1 MGPMRRRLTIILVS
15 LLLLVVAGVL
25 GVHTPPVRSYALQ
38 FATRFARSQGVQLEA
53 ERLDYNLFTRHVRLG
68 NVKVSAVGDAQPF
81 FVADE
86 VVAAASPR
94 VFSGDVA
101 FDEVSV
107 RNGAV
112 RIVRRADGS
121 TNLPKSSGSRS
132 DRDPAPLP
140 IARVNAPRLAV
151 EYRDEPADLT
161 FRAPAMTL
169 DLSSRGRIALEA
181 PADFSVGS
189 RSTRFETIETDA
201 AFDGRDLR
209 LSNLRLAASEFRGS
223 VDGVLALIRREPSMD
238 LRVAGDAQLREAGKW
253 WGQQD
258 DAIQGAVHVEGTV
271 SGPLGD
277 PVANLEIASDR
288 LSWQRLNL
296 ANLSGGARLDDEGL
310 LVDRAQAV
318 VAGGQLTASG
328 GLTWQGGLA
337 NVKAAWRDV
346 DAAQLVSAIS
356 DARISPSGRAS
367 GEMTGS
373 GSIDS
378 IDGWSVDARVALVD
392 GQRGRGHIPAPGEA
406 RFRLAS
412 GAWGLNASH
421 VVGDVT
427 PVAVSLMGRLRGAD
441 VRNSALTGTVQ
452 ASESDLQA
460 IFQMLSETG
469 LVDVQQDLVAG
480 AIRANADVEGTVGR
494 PILHLVV
501 ASEKAVAA
509 GQAVADVHVRGTLD
523 GSTFQLDELTAVQPM
538 SSSGEDA
545 TGRVR
550 ATGLFNLNDQSY
562 AGAFSAT
569 SWRISPTPDLPLS
582 GPISLD
588 YSGKGQGRMLFGKA
602 RLVSNLTISENIAL
616 GEVVADADLQGDHA
630 NIAARAPE
638 FDALADASIGFNA
651 PYPTTLRVNAET
663 LNLARAV
670 SGIELPVTLDGTANV
685 RVDAEGSLEKWRDG
699 RVSLEVAALDGHV
712 QALPVALREPA
723 RVRYVD
729 GRVIVERLE
738 GSIGRTAVSATG
750 ALPVSVRP
758 QPDTT
763 RTATLPDTTT
773 TDAVLA
779 TLTGDLYDVAVA
791 AAVATNLNASSTA
804 APIAAGKGPL
814 VLLARIT
821 GSLESPAYAADL
833 EVGPGMVQARSD
845 LAPVENLLVR
855 AHVENGR
862 VELRDFTGRYQGA
875 NVTATGHAPLAMLT
889 GGTPAATDGD
899 AVLNAA
905 ALGITSAVL
914 APFVDA
920 STISQVGGSL
930 DAKLNLSSSSL
941 NLEDLE
947 GEVVLDRLN
956 LTVAELPVTQRT
968 PTRVVARDGFAR
980 IQSWAWESE
989 GTSIDVTG
997 QVHLSDQQTSIQANG
1012 RLDARLLTP
1021 FIGNPSLTTAGQVDT
1036 RLSVSGALTEPTIN
1050 GDVRLANGELR
1061 LRDPRIVASELNA
1074 TAVLARGNVFI
1085 TSLSGSVNGGMLSGT
1100 GQVQYTPEVQ
1110 GQFTSNVTGMA
1121 MNFPEGLRTEVDSSL
1136 ELTTTVKD
1144 GAPAN
1149 RLSGLVTIRRGAYR
1163 EPLALMT
1170 GLLNNLQRSGT
1181 TTGAPPSPFLQSLT
1195 LDVRVITDDDLI
1207 IDNNIARAQLGADLR
1222 VINVASA
1229 PALSGRAELR
1239 EGGRLFLGRNTY
1251 FIKSGAI
1258 DFVNPSM
1265 IEPTLSVEAT
1275 TRVAPYDIDIR
1286 ITGTPETLMTEL
1298 NSPTEPLSDLDMT
1311 ALLLT
1316 GKKASEL
1323 GDQQVAEVGTQVLG
1337 TLAGDV
1343 LGIAGRAVGLDTV
1356 RVGPE
1361 TNPRDPADLASET
1374 DPTSRV
1380 TFGKSFGSKVD
1391 VTLSQSLVESNEQT
1405 WILDYLPIRQVALR
1419 FVQDDQEL
1427 RSYEFRHD
1435 LAFGAPR
1442 AVRSANTSREIEQP
1456 RVSSIRIEGDTRFP
1470 EDQLRDRLRLKDG
1483 DRFDFIKWQDDRDRL
1498 ERFYHERQ
1506 HLAALV
1512 TTHRED
1518 APGSVGLKY
1527 TIEAGPETRV
1537 EVSGMTLPRNAF
1549 EDIEN
1554 AWTQS
1559 VFDGFLIEEVEG
1571 IVRRELANQ
1580 ATHQPKVEVK
1590 VEGNESVRTLL
1601 IDVTPGPRAERIE
1614 VRLQGV
1620 DEQLRSDLMKEVGD
1634 RTHAVQA
1641 LTNPQE
1647 YERALLAALHAR
1659 GYPQA
1664 SVSVGA
1670 PLFEETLAAV
1680 PVNVNPGPQFR
1691 FGMVSF
1697 EGASGVPMGELRAE
1711 ARLEEGAFY
1720 RAEDVAA
1727 ARMRLQTR
1735 YRQEGFI
1742 AVSFDSRET
1751 VREAEGRIDVTFLVQ
1766 ESSRQVI
1773 QEIAISGVRSVDEDV
1788 VKDTLRLK
1796 VGDPL
1801 RTADWLEA
1809 RRRLFESG
1817 LFRRVDINVEP
1828 LEGVAGSAPVRL
1840 RVAVEEW
1847 PALRLRYGLQVAEE
1861 RPEENVK
1868 GRDLVPG
1875 VSADL
1880 TRRTLFGRAITVG
1893 VAGQYENLERLGRV
1907 FMNKPTLFGWPVQSS
1922 LTFERSREEFRDD
1935 TLVTSGTTAAWEQ
1948 RARWR
1953 RKLNLSYGL
1962 RFERNRTFDTGP
1974 PDPILGTTDL
1984 TVRIGRLT
1992 SSASW
1997 DTRDDASD
2005 TRRGTFVSTSLE
2017 NGTSWLASD
2026 LLFLRSLTQAYHFRP
2041 WKDLVFASA
2050 ARYGAVKPLAGQ
2062 SLISTLRFL
2071 AGGARTVRGVPEDSL
2086 GPHDFLGDPIGGRGL
2101 LTLNQ
2106 EMRFPIY
2113 RWLRGVTFVDA
2124 GNVFPE
2130 VSGVRLSELVG
2141 STGVGIRVV
2150 TPFALFRV
2158 DYGRTI
2164 WNRPAPDSGQWV
2176 FGIGQTF

>member
-1 MGPMRRRLTIILVS
+1 MRRRLVIAFLA
-15 LLLLVVAGVL
+15 LLLLVAVGVL
-25 GVHTPPVRSYALQ
+25 VVHTPPVRSYALQ
-38 FATRFARSQGVQLEA
+38 FAIRMARSQGVELQA
-53 ERLDYNLFTRHVRLG
+53 ERLDYDIFTRHIRLA
-68 NVKVSAVGDAQPF
+68 NVKVSATGDLQPF

-86 VVAAASPR
+86 VLATASSR
-94 VFSGDVA
+94 VFFREIA

-112 RIVRRADGS
+112 SLVRRADGT
-121 TNLPKSSGSRS
+121 TNLPKSSGALSEG
-132 DRDPAPLP
+132 DPAPLP
-140 IARVNAPRLAV
+140 IARVSAPRLAV

-161 FRAPAMTL
+161 FRTSALTI
-169 DLSSRGRIALEA
+169 DLSSRGRLALEA

-189 RSTRFETIETDA
+189 TSTRFERIESDA

-209 LSNLRLAASEFRGS
+209 LSALRLEAPEFQGQ
-223 VDGVLALIRREPSMD
+223 VEGTLALIRQRPSID
-238 LRVAGDAQLREAGKW
+238 LRVTGDSELTNTGKW
-253 WGQQD
+253 WGQSND
-258 DAIQGAVHVEGTV
+258 EIRGGVHLEGTI
-271 SGPLGD
+271 SGAMGNPL
-277 PVANLEIASDR
+277 ANLRATSNR
-288 LSWQRLNL
+288 LSWQRLDL
-296 ANLSGGARLDDEGL
+296 ADVSAAVRLDEEGL
-310 LVDRAQAV
+310 LVDESRALIAR
-318 VAGGQLTASG
+318 GQLTATG
-328 GLTWQGGLA
+328 GLTWEGGRA
-337 NVKAAWRDV
+337 NVKASWRDV
-346 DAAQLVSAIS
+346 DAAEFVSAIS
-356 DARISPSGRAS
+356 SASVTPSGRTS
-367 GEMTGS
+367 GDVTAAGS
-373 GSIDS
+373 LDS
-378 IDGWSVDARVALVD
+378 IDEWNVDARVALEG
-392 GQRGRGHIPAPGEA
+392 GQRGRGHIPAPGDA
-406 RFRLAS
+406 RFNLTS
-412 GAWGLNASH
+412 GTWTVDASH
-421 VVGDVT
+421 IVGEVA
-427 PVAVSLMGRLRGAD
+427 PVSVALMGQLRGAAVSD
-441 VRNSALTGTVQ
+441 SVVTGTLQV
-452 ASESDLQA
+452 SETDLEA
-460 IFQMLSETG
+460 ILQVLSEAG
-469 LVDVQQDLVAG
+469 LANVQPDLVTG
-480 AIRANADVEGTVGR
+480 GIRASAGVEGTVGKPVLR
-494 PILHLVV
+494 LVV
-501 ASEKAVAA
+501 QSDRAVAA
-509 GQAVADVHVRGTLD
+509 GQEVVDVEARGSLD
-523 GSTFQLDELTAVQPM
+523 GSTFQLEELTAAQPM
-538 SSSGEDA
+538 SSSGEEA
-545 TGRVR
+545 PGRVR
-550 ATGLFNLNDQSY
+550 ASGQISLNDQAY
-562 AGAFSAT
+562 TGTVNAT
-569 SWRISPTPDLPLS
+569 SWRLSPTPDLPLS
-582 GPISLD
+582 GLVSLD
-588 YSGKGQGRMLFGKA
+588 YSGQGRGRMVFGKVQV
-602 RLVSNLTISENIAL
+602 VSNLTVSEDIAL
-616 GEVVADADLQGDHA
+616 GEVIADLDLQGDHA
-630 NIAARAPE
+630 NIAARAT
-638 FDALADASIGFNA
+638 DFNA
-651 PYPTTLRVNAET
+651 IADGRLGFDPPYPATVRVNAET

-670 SGIELPVTLDGTANV
+670 TGLDLPVMLDGTANLHLE
-685 RVDAEGSLEKWRDG
+685 AEGALEQWRNG
-699 RVSLEVAALDGHV
+699 RASLEVAALDGHV
-712 QALPVALREPA
+712 QTLPIALREPA
-723 RVRYVD
+723 RLRYD
-729 GRVIVERLE
+729 DSRVVIERLE
-738 GSIGRTAVSATG
+738 ASVGRTIVSATG
-750 ALPVSVRP
+750 ALPVSVP
-758 QPDTT
+758 LTT
-763 RTATLPDTTT
+763 SATATAVKKPDPT

-779 TLTGDLYDVAVA
+779 SLTGDLYDVAVA
-791 AAVATNLNASSTA
+791 AAVAANPQASSTVP
-804 APIAAGKGPL
+804 PIAAGKGPL
-814 VLLARIT
+814 ALLARIT
-821 GSLESPAYAADL
+821 GSLESPAYTADL

-845 LAPVENLLVR
+845 LAPVENLLVQ
-855 AHVENGR
+855 AHAENGQL
-862 VELRDFTGRYQGA
+862 ELRNFTGRYHGA
-875 NVTATGHAPLAMLT
+875 NVTAMGHAPLALLS
-889 GGTPAATDGD
+889 GGAPSSEGD
-899 AVLNAA
+899 AVLTATVV
-905 ALGITSAVL
+905 GITSAIL
-914 APFVDA
+914 SPFVDA

-930 DAKLNLSSSSL
+930 DAKLDLSSSSL
-941 NLEDLE
+941 NLEDVE
-947 GEVVLDRLN
+947 GEVVLERLN

-968 PTRVVARDGFAR
+968 PTRVIARDGFAR

-989 GTSIDVTG
+989 GTSIEVTG

-1012 RLDARLLTP
+1012 KLDARLLTP
-1021 FIGNPSLTTAGQVDT
+1021 FIGNPSITTAGQVDT

-1085 TSLSGSVNGGMLSGT
+1085 TSLRGTVNGGMLSGT

-1163 EPLALMT
+1163 EPLALVT

-1181 TTGAPPSPFLQSLT
+1181 TTGAPPSPLLQSLT
-1195 LDVRVITDDDLI
+1195 LDVRVITDEDLI
-1207 IDNNIARAQLGADLR
+1207 IDNNVAKAQLAADLR

-1251 FIKSGAI
+1251 FVKNGVI

-1265 IEPTLSVEAT
+1265 IEPTLAVEAS
-1275 TRVAPYDIDIR
+1275 TRVSSYDIDIQ

-1298 NSPTEPLSDLDMT
+1298 SSSSDADPPLTQLDMT

-1316 GKKASEL
+1316 GRRASEL
-1323 GDQQVAEVGTQVLG
+1323 GDQQVAEVGAQVLG
-1337 TLAGDV
+1337 NLAGDV
-1343 LGIAGRAVGLDTV
+1343 LGFAGRAVGLDTL

-1361 TNPRDPADLASET
+1361 TNPRDPADLATET

-1405 WILDYLPIRQVALR
+1405 WILDYLPLRQVALR
-1419 FVQDDQEL
+1419 FVQNDEEL

-1435 LAFGAPR
+1435 LAFGGPPR
-1442 AVRSANTSREIEQP
+1442 AVRSANTSRDLEQP
-1456 RVSSIRIEGDTRFP
+1456 RVSSIRIAGDARFP
-1470 EDQLRDRLRLKDG
+1470 EEQLRERLRLKQG

-1506 HLAALV
+1506 HLAARV
-1512 TTHRED
+1512 TTQRED
-1518 APGSVGLKY
+1518 AADSVELAY
-1527 TIEAGPETRV
+1527 MVDAGPETRIQ
-1537 EVSGMTLPRNAF
+1537 VSGMSLPRSGLQ
-1549 EDIEN
+1549 EIET

-1590 VEGNESVRTLL
+1590 VEGDESRRTL
-1601 IDVTPGPRAERIE
+1601 IVDVTPGPRAEQIE
-1614 VRLQGV
+1614 VRLEGV
-1620 DEQLRSDLMKEVGD
+1620 DEQLRSDLMKQVGD
-1634 RTHAVQA
+1634 RAHAVRA

-1647 YERALLAALHAR
+1647 FERVLLAALRAR

-1670 PLFEETLAAV
+1670 PLFEETMAAV

-1691 FGMVSF
+1691 FGMVTF
-1697 EGASGVPMGELRAE
+1697 EGATSIPLADLRAE

-1720 RAEDVAA
+1720 RVEDIGAV
-1727 ARMRLQTR
+1727 RMRLQTR
-1735 YRQEGFI
+1735 YRQEGFT

-1751 VREAEGRIDVTFLVQ
+1751 VHEAEGRIDVTFVVQ

-1773 QEIAISGVRSVDEDV
+1773 QEIAISGARSVNEDA

-1801 RTADWLEA
+1801 RTSDWLEA

-1817 LFRRVDINVEP
+1817 LFRRVDIDIEP
-1828 LEGVAGSAPVRL
+1828 LEGVAETAPVRV

-1875 VSADL
+1875 ISADL
-1880 TRRTLFGRAITVG
+1880 TRRTMFGRAITVG
-1893 VAGQYENLERLGRV
+1893 VAGQYENLERVGRV

-1922 LTFERSREEFRDD
+1922 LTFERSREEFQSD

-1948 RARWR
+1948 RGRWR
-1953 RKLNLSYGL
+1953 RKLNVSYGF

-1974 PDPILGTTDL
+1974 GDPILGPSDI
-1984 TVRIGRLT
+1984 TVHIGRLT
-1992 SSASW
+1992 SSAIW

-2005 TRRGTFVSTSLE
+2005 TKRGAFVSTSLE
-2017 NGTSWLASD
+2017 HGTSRLGSD
-2026 LLFLRSLTQAYHFRP
+2026 LLFVRSLTQAYYFKP
-2041 WKDLVFASA
+2041 WKTVVFASA
-2050 ARYGAVKPLAGQ
+2050 ARYGAVKPLEGQ
-2062 SLISTLRFL
+2062 TLISTLRFF
-2071 AGGARTVRGVPEDSL
+2071 AGGARTVRGVREDSL
-2086 GPHDFLGDPIGGRGL
+2086 GGLDVLGQPFGGRGL

-2113 RWLRGVTFVDA
+2113 RWLRGVTFVDT

-2130 VSGVRLSELVG
+2130 VSGIRLSELVG
-2141 STGVGIRVV
+2141 STGVGIRLV